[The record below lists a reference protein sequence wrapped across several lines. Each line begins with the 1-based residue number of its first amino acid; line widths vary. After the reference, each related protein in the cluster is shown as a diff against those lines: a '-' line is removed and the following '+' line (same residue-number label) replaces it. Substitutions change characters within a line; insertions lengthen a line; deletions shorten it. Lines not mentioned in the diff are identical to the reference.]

1 MAVNGGVKNW
11 ASGQVL
17 DAEELNEFVADQTI
31 ARFATVADRTAAYGV
46 SGAPALQKGLFSWV
60 EATEKLYYY
69 SGTAWVEVGAQIEA
83 GEITNTEISATA
95 AIALSKLAS
104 GTSAQVIVHNSSG
117 VPTAT
122 TVTGDVTITNTGVTA
137 ISSGVIV
144 NADVSA
150 SAAIALSKLASGTSG
165 QVIVANSSGVP
176 TWVSETGD
184 VTISDTG
191 VTAISS
197 GVIVNADVSASAA
210 IDYSKLA
217 SLTSGNILV
226 GNASN
231 VATSTAMSGDVTI
244 TNTGVT
250 AISSGVI
257 VNADINTSAAIALS
271 KLASGTSAQVVL
283 ANSSGVPTYTSVTGD
298 VTISNT
304 GVTAISSGVIVN
316 ADVSASAAIELGKLA
331 DVTIDTK
338 TANYTLA
345 LTDKNKII
353 ETNITGSN
361 NTVSVPTDAS
371 VNFPIGSQI
380 TITQYG
386 TGRTQVIPV
395 SAGTTFIRCT
405 PTGGYLR
412 AQYSSAT
419 LIKRAAN
426 EWYLIGDL
434 SAS

>member
-1 MAVNGGVKNW
+1 MAVNGGVRNW
-11 ASGQVL
+11 ASGEVL

-31 ARFATVADRTAAYGV
+31 ARFATIADRTAAYGV

-144 NADVSA
+144 DADVSA
-150 SAAIALSKLASGTSG
+150 SAAIALSKLTSGTSG
-165 QVIVANSSGVP
+165 QIIVANSSGVP

-184 VTISDTG
+184 VTISD
-191 VTAISS
+191 
-197 GVIVNADVSASAA
+197 
-210 IDYSKLA
+210 
-217 SLTSGNILV
+217 
-226 GNASN
+226 
-231 VATSTAMSGDVTI
+231 
-244 TNTGVT
+244 
-250 AISSGVI
+250 
-257 VNADINTSAAIALS
+257 
-271 KLASGTSAQVVL
+271 
-283 ANSSGVPTYTSVTGD
+283 
-298 VTISNT
+298 T

-353 ETNITGSN
+353 ETNITSTA
-361 NTVSVPTDAS
+361 NTVSIPTDAS

-380 TITQYG
+380 TVTQYG
-386 TGRTQVIPV
+386 TGKTQIVAVTP
-395 SAGTTFIRCT
+395 ATTSIRAT
-405 PTGGYLR
+405 PGQYLR